1 MSELDF
7 HIDYY
12 IEDIELEDDLLDEI
26 DAELRQMGEDHRD
39 MVGAAVTVEEIAG
52 VEDPFLFQARVVAY
66 VRPKNLNAIEKAGA
80 PDVALKRALDALQRQ
95 LQKYRSKLKE
105 PWEHPA
111 QLDNQSVYELTPAEI
126 YASFIEDRTPQE
138 VMDQGRTSIASRLM
152 VEEKLSE
159 EAAYFAADRIL
170 EVAEREISG
179 AQIPE

>member
-1 MSELDF
+1 
-7 HIDYY
+7 
-12 IEDIELEDDLLDEI
+12 
-26 DAELRQMGEDHRD
+26 
-39 MVGAAVTVEEIAG
+39 
-52 VEDPFLFQARVVAY
+52 
-66 VRPKNLNAIEKAGA
+66 
-80 PDVALKRALDALQRQ
+80 
-95 LQKYRSKLKE
+95 LKE